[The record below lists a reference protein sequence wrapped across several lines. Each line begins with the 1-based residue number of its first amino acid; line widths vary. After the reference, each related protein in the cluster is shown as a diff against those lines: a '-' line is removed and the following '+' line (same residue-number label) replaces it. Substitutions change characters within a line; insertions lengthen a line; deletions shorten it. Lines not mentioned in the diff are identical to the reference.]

1 MGITHNLKNSKIS
14 VVIAAYNEA
23 PRIERV
29 LKVVDNHPLI
39 DEVIVV
45 NDGSCDGTS
54 EVCKKFKLKLIEN
67 EKNLGKTLS
76 VKKGILAS
84 KNDLIMLLDADLI
97 GLDSQAIEQ
106 LAKPVLSGR
115 VNWTLSVRKNS
126 FAIMR
131 LAKIDWMSG
140 ERVVPKKLLMDDL
153 IWSRPDIGY
162 SLETLMNKSLLDSKR
177 TFRSVFLPNVSNT
190 NKSNKNGNGFVR
202 GWAKNFHMIGQISKV
217 VPFHEFIG
225 QFFVMTYLNNKYR

>member
-1 MGITHNLKNSKIS
+1 MNIATDKIS

-23 PRIERV
+23 PRIAKV
-29 LKVVDNHPLI
+29 LKIIENHHLI

-45 NDGSCDGTS
+45 NDGSCDNTS
-54 EVCKKFKLKLIEN
+54 EICKKFKIKLIEN
-67 EKNLGKTLS
+67 DKNLGKTLS

-97 GLDSQAIEQ
+97 GLDSKAIEH
-106 LAKPVLSGR
+106 LAEPVLSGE
-115 VNWTLSVRKNS
+115 VNWSLSVRKNS

-131 LAKIDWMSG
+131 LVKIDWMSG
-140 ERVVPKKLLMDDL
+140 ERVVPKKLLLDNL

-162 SLETLMNKSLLDSKR
+162 SLEALMNKSLLEGKQ
-177 TFRSVFLPNVSNT
+177 TFRSVYLPGVSNT
-190 NKSNKNGNGFVR
+190 NKSNKNNDGFIK
-202 GWAKNFHMIGQISKV
+202 GWAKNFHMISQISKA

-225 QFFVMTYLNNKYR
+225 QFFVMVYLNYKYR